1 MELLKYILI
10 SIPVISSMTGGII
23 LLVVFF
29 KNLSQ
34 TEIPIL
40 RTLGGYY
47 GVLILL
53 WFLDKLTQDQFSI
66 RIYILPLMM
75 LLVMLSQVLFYHFV
89 CFFMPTKSA
98 FNNFHYKQAF
108 FMGIVSH
115 VFFFILS
122 NTNGGTTL
130 DFQFLYAKSLSI
142 CVISSVAYYTFLFW
156 RRMYNYHQKKLIAGI
171 QQCSWIHLLLLG
183 KTTFSILLFFYDRSV
198 WIYCLLV
205 LVLFFQ
211 HVVITFNLLQEKN
224 NMRIPQRYK
233 NNIMLSSGQIIC
245 VDQAGGLYHDVL
257 ETTFV
262 YPNENA
268 NNVLTQHD
276 IVTYFANNK
285 PYTNKNFRLDSIV
298 THFGV
303 NRTYVSKF
311 INITYNC
318 TVSQFIN
325 DWRLKE
331 VEYLLQIE
339 KKSNIENL
347 VIKAGFSDYRHYLRA
362 LHNAEK
368 RQQF

>member
-23 LLVVFF
+23 LLLVFF
-29 KNLSQ
+29 KNLSH
-34 TEIPIL
+34 TEIPIF

-47 GVLILL
+47 SMLIAL
-53 WFLDKLTQDQFSI
+53 WFLDKLTHNQFDI
-66 RIYILPLMM
+66 RIHILPLMM
-75 LLVMLSQVLFYHFV
+75 LFVMLSQVFFYHFV
-89 CFFMPTKSA
+89 CFFMPTKKTSHR
-98 FNNFHYKQAF
+98 FHYKQAF
-108 FMGIVSH
+108 LMGIVAY
-115 VFFFILS
+115 VLFFILS
-122 NTNGGTTL
+122 KTNGVTTL
-130 DFQFLYAKSLSI
+130 DYQFLYAKSLGI
-142 CVISSVAYYTFLFW
+142 CIISSTVYYTFLFW
-156 RRMYNYHQKKLIAGI
+156 RRMYNYQQKKWIVDG
-171 QQCSWIHLLLLG
+171 QPYNWIHLLLLG
-183 KTTFSILLFFYDRSV
+183 KTIFTILLFFYDRSV

-211 HVVITFNLLQEKN
+211 HVVVAFRLLQEKN

-245 VDQAGGLYHDVL
+245 VDQGGELYPDVSK
-257 ETTFV
+257 TTFF
-262 YPNENA
+262 YPIENA

-276 IVTYFANNK
+276 IVTYFTDCK
-285 PYTNKNFRLDSIV
+285 PYTDRDFRLDTIV
-298 THFGV
+298 SHLGV

-318 TVSQFIN
+318 NVSQFIN

-331 VEYLLQIE
+331 VAYLKQIE
-339 KKSNIENL
+339 KENSIENL

-362 LHNAEK
+362 LKNAEK